1 VRGSVGRAASPVGDF
16 LTTIGFEGVEKK
28 MEGRRE
34 GGREGGIMP
43 RACRR
48 ENTRGSDKASLG

>member
-1 VRGSVGRAASPVGDF
+1 VRDDVGRAASPVGDF
-16 LTTIGFEGVEKK
+16 LTTRGFEEVGKK

-34 GGREGGIMP
+34 GGREGGIKP